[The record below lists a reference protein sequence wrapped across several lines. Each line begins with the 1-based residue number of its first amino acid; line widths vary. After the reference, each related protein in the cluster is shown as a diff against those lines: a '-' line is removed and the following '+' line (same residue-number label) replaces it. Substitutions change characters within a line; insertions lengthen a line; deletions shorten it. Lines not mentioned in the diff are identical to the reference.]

1 METATRNIV
10 VTGGGTGIGFEIART
25 FAMGGAAVTI
35 TGRRTEVLSD
45 AAGRIGGRAVAF
57 DASNPKAV
65 AAALAD
71 LPDRIDV
78 LVNNAGGNTDL
89 SGDDSASAAD
99 PSTVDGLTALA
110 RQWQANLDAN
120 VLSAVLVTAALAS
133 RLADNGRVIN
143 FSSIAARNGADSYG
157 AAKAAV
163 EAWTASLA
171 ADLGPR
177 GITVNVVSPGLVLD
191 TEFFRGRMTP
201 AGIDRRVAATRN
213 GRPGTPAD
221 IAATVEFLASAGAGH
236 ITGQIIHVNGGA
248 YLGR

>member
-45 AAGRIGGRAVAF
+45 AAGRIGARAVAF

-133 RLADNGRVIN
+133 RLADDGRVIN

-157 AAKAAV
+157 AAKGAV

-177 GITVNVVSPGLVLD
+177 GITVNVVSPGL
-191 TEFFRGRMTP
+191 
-201 AGIDRRVAATRN
+201 
-213 GRPGTPAD
+213 
-221 IAATVEFLASAGAGH
+221 
-236 ITGQIIHVNGGA
+236 
-248 YLGR
+248 